1 MARTF
6 PVVIVNGILESGKT
20 TFIIQ
25 SLKNGDFGNIGRVL
39 ILATEDGEIEYDERE
54 LAKCNACYHN
64 FSCEEELTV
73 QKVNE
78 LIKKNKPHAVFIE
91 MNAMWDWSKVKFPPY
106 MIIEQVFTIIDGTTF
121 KYYFNNMRQKFT
133 DMVKESGVVIMNRCQ
148 NNSEFASFKRNLKLI
163 NKDANLFMLDSQE
176 RNISFVEDLPYK
188 LGEEMKIGD
197 DDFGIFYIDTFES
210 PSRYENKIVE
220 FNCMVIKDKKLP
232 PTTFVAGRLA
242 MTCCADDIQL
252 IGHLCACKTPVEL
265 KNKDWARVRVRIHYL
280 QERPDLEPEIIFELL
295 KITKID
301 EIENPVVSLV

>member
-1 MARTF
+1 
-6 PVVIVNGILESGKT
+6 
-20 TFIIQ
+20 
-25 SLKNGDFGNIGRVL
+25 
-39 ILATEDGEIEYDERE
+39 
-54 LAKCNACYHN
+54 
-64 FSCEEELTV
+64 
-73 QKVNE
+73 
-78 LIKKNKPHAVFIE
+78 
-91 MNAMWDWSKVKFPPY
+91 
-106 MIIEQVFTIIDGTTF
+106 
-121 KYYFNNMRQKFT
+121 YFNNMRQKFT

-176 RNISFVEDLPYK
+176 INISFVEDLPYK